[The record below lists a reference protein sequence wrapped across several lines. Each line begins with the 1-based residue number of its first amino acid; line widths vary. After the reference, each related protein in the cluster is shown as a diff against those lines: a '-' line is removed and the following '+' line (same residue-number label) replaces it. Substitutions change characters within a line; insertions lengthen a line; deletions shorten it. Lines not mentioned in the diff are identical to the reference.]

1 MTNDVK
7 DPRRIWAAR
16 LAERSERVT
25 ALEAKERQLSNARL
39 GTALVAVAFVILA
52 FASEQF
58 PRWLILATAAAFIVL
73 VILHDQTIRSR
84 RDAQRRVDYY
94 RAGEL
99 RCGPEWPGTGLTGD
113 SFRVPD
119 HPYADDLDVFGKGSV
134 FELLALTRTAVGS
147 ECLAQWLQHPADAAT
162 VRARQDAVRELADER
177 HLDLLEDLAALG
189 VEVSGKSRL
198 EKVIAWGERAAVA
211 VPAWLRPAAVLL
223 GILAYASAVASL
235 TGQGYHWLSIALV
248 VELAFVGG
256 PGRWVNP
263 VLRDSEEPARD
274 LLAVSGLLHR
284 LETAELKS
292 PLLRGLQEALLEG
305 GSPPSAALATLRR
318 LRATAESL
326 NNGLFAVLGWLAL
339 YPLHLASEIEQWRTA
354 HGPRFATWLRVAGE
368 FEALA
373 SLAAYAWLRPS
384 DTFPEVVDEGP
395 VFDGRGIAHPLLTA
409 EAIRNDVRLDP
420 SQKVLLI
427 SGSNMSGK
435 STLLRSVGV
444 NTVLALAGAPVRA
457 ESLRLSR
464 LQAGASMRIA
474 DSLQSGTSHFYAEIL
489 RLRQLVAL
497 AEGET
502 PVLFLLDEILHGTNS
517 HDRLIGA
524 EAVVRALLE
533 RGALGM
539 VTTHDLALARMA
551 DDPAIHA
558 VNVHFVDHLEDG
570 EMQFDYQLHPGVVT
584 KSNALELMRS
594 IGLEV

>member
-1 MTNDVK
+1 
-7 DPRRIWAAR
+7 
-16 LAERSERVT
+16 
-25 ALEAKERQLSNARL
+25 
-39 GTALVAVAFVILA
+39 
-52 FASEQF
+52 
-58 PRWLILATAAAFIVL
+58 
-73 VILHDQTIRSR
+73 
-84 RDAQRRVDYY
+84 
-94 RAGEL
+94 
-99 RCGPEWPGTGLTGD
+99 
-113 SFRVPD
+113 
-119 HPYADDLDVFGKGSV
+119 
-134 FELLALTRTAVGS
+134 
-147 ECLAQWLQHPADAAT
+147 
-162 VRARQDAVRELADER
+162 LADER

-198 EKVIAWGERAAVA
+198 QKVIAWGGNAPVA
-211 VPAWLRPAAVLL
+211 VPAWLRPTAVLL
-223 GILAYASAVASL
+223 GVLSYAAAVASL
-235 TGQGYHWLSIALV
+235 TGHGYHWLSIALA

-256 PGRWVNP
+256 PGKWVNP
-263 VLRDSEEPARD
+263 ALRDSEEPARD
-274 LLAVSGLLHR
+274 LLAIAGLLHR

-292 PLLRGLQEALLEG
+292 PLLQGLQAELLEG
-305 GSPPSAALATLRR
+305 GVAPSAALASLRR

-326 NNGLFAVLGWLAL
+326 NNGLFALLGWLAL
-339 YPLHLASEIEQWRTA
+339 YPVHLAAEIERWRTV
-354 HGPRFATWLRVAGE
+354 HGPHFGTWLRVAGE

-373 SLAAYAWLRPS
+373 SMAAYTWLHPEDS
-384 DTFPEVVDEGP
+384 FPEIVDEGP
-395 VFDGRGIAHPLLTA
+395 VFEGRGIAHPLLTA
-409 EAIRNDVRLDP
+409 LAVRNDVRLDP

-457 ESLRLSR
+457 EALRLST
-464 LQAGASMRIA
+464 LQVGASMRIS
-474 DSLQSGTSHFYAEIL
+474 DSLQTGTSHFYAEIL

-497 AEGET
+497 AESEA

-570 EMQFDYQLHPGVVT
+570 KMEFDYRLHPGVVT